1 MMKWFFFFQGTV
13 VNPTSSIALKFNGYC
28 KSCKSSLVG
37 ECLQDNIT
45 TEEIKININ
54 VKVDKNS
61 CRWPKGKR
69 QLSEKFR
76 LEIGQLMIDQNKT
89 AKTLRLDMAHKEIKE
104 HMEGEPPKLFSAG
117 VLRKAKQDVKEM
129 KRFNQNLLLSLEE
142 LTTSSEYADIKFF
155 TGLNPMFVMYFSQMQ
170 FSMCKRLAAQNT
182 LFILTINATG
192 RIAQNIK
199 GNKRPFLYQ
208 MVSGRANDIPQ
219 IPLGQMIS
227 TCHDTVSIDHW
238 LKRWLQGGGVI
249 PNVLLLMEQKLF

>member
-1 MMKWFFFFQGTV
+1 M
-13 VNPTSSIALKFNGYC
+13 
-28 KSCKSSLVG
+28 G

-45 TEEIKININ
+45 SEEIKINII
-54 VKVDKNS
+54 VKADKNS

-69 QLSEKFR
+69 QLSGKCR
-76 LEIGQLMIDQNKT
+76 LEIGQLMIDHNKT
-89 AKTLRLDMAHKEIKE
+89 AHKEIKE
-104 HMEGEPPKLFSAG
+104 NMEGEPPKLFSAG

-129 KRFNQNLLLSLEE
+129 KIFNQNLLLSLEE
-142 LTTSSEYADIKFF
+142 LTTSFEYADIKFF

-182 LFILTINATG
+182 PFILTIDATG

-249 PNVLLLMEQKLF
+249 PNVVVADGAKALLNAISIAFANLPSYKVYCEKIYICLLEKTLNFLALSE